1 MWTCY
6 GKLISNME
14 TCPDRSRNKGK
25 KGGKEGKEKEEK
37 RRKSQRKIL
46 EKTAYSIRC
55 FLLKMSRYIKPDVP
69 RCVSIVLSSSLV
81 TFQAFISLL
90 FLSLL
95 AYPSPLLSHLPSAWP
110 LIIDFVIRVLHPWN
124 SVAAKWNYSSSPK
137 ISSNAKLTGVSTTW
151 GFLIRVIE
159 AKDRKWMTKREWGG
173 ERDREREGKREK
185 EIEED
190 WLRLSSFWTLAS

>member
-14 TCPDRSRNKGK
+14 TCPDRSRNRGK
-25 KGGKEGKEKEEK
+25 TGGKEGKEKEEK
-37 RRKSQRKIL
+37 ANAKSWK
-46 EKTAYSIRC
+46 KTAYSIRC
-55 FLLKMSRYIKPDVP
+55 FLLKMSRYIKLDLP

-110 LIIDFVIRVLHPWN
+110 LIIDFVIRVLRPWN

-151 GFLIRVIE
+151 GFLIRVIK
-159 AKDRKWMTKREWGG
+159 AKDRKWKTKREWGG
-173 ERDREREGKREK
+173 EGDREREGKREK